1 MAFHN
6 QTITYG
12 QRVILTTLVTISAL
26 FLGLTACSGSTPTET
41 ASSTTERQAT
51 VATRG
56 VEVMPFDLERTTH
69 IFQKLE
75 NGGLQQ
81 VVADDP
87 DDTEQIALIRAH
99 LAEEAE
105 RFQQGDF
112 HDPAMIH
119 GEDMAGLHELM
130 MGAERIAIDYSELPD
145 GAQILYTTEDRALV
159 SAIHAWFDMQVADH
173 GDHARGES

>member
-1 MAFHN
+1 MAYHSY
-6 QTITYG
+6 ITM
-12 QRVILTTLVTISAL
+12 RSNRLLLAVLVTISTLLLVLA
-26 FLGLTACSGSTPTET
+26 ACSGSAPEAT
-41 ASSTTERQAT
+41 SSGMTERQEI

-69 IFQKLE
+69 VFSKRE
-75 NGGLQQ
+75 DGGLQQ
-81 VVADDP
+81 VIADDP
-87 DDTEQIALIRAH
+87 DDTEQIELIRAH
-99 LAEEAE
+99 LAEEAA

-130 MGAERIAIDYSELPD
+130 MGAERITIDYSELPD
-145 GAQILYTTEDRALV
+145 GAQILYTTEDRTLV